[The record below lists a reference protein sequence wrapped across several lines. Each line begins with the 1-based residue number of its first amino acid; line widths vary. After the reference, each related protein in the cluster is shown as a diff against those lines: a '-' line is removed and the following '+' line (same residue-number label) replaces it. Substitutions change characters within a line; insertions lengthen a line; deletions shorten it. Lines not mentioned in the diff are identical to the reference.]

1 MEPRIYNI
9 PQKVLVRTKRITYLL
24 LINILA
30 LLLLTQVYLQDEQ
43 KEKAMYVK

>member
-1 MEPRIYNI
+1 MIRAMNVQCI
-9 PQKVLVRTKRITYLL
+9 TKSAAGNKMKHLL
-24 LINILA
+24 LNNHSD